1 MRKSAYL
8 SKCLVQAFKK
18 ISQKQI
24 SEKIQNL
31 LKEIYELEIGLKT
44 PDMGKLS
51 MTKNSVL
58 SMILQLSDREKITK
72 WRQFRY

>member
-31 LKEIYELEIGLKT
+31 LKEIYELVIDLKN
-44 PDMGKLS
+44 PHMGKIS
-51 MTKNSVL
+51 MH
-58 SMILQLSDREKITK
+58 ILKFDEFCFIHDFTAP
-72 WRQFRY
+72 

>member
-24 SEKIQNL
+24 SEKVQNL
-31 LKEIYELEIGLKT
+31 LKEIYELSMDFEI
-44 PDMGKLS
+44 PDLGKIS
-51 MTKNSVL
+51 MH
-58 SMILQLSDREKITK
+58 ILIFDEFCFPHDFTAP
-72 WRQFRY
+72 

>member
-31 LKEIYELEIGLKT
+31 LKEIYELSMDFKIPDLGKISMHILKFDEFCFT
-44 PDMGKLS
+44 HDFTAP
-51 MTKNSVL
+51 
-58 SMILQLSDREKITK
+58 
-72 WRQFRY
+72 